1 MKYSI
6 LYSSYD
12 GISGNLGQSQIIPY
26 LLYLSKFYNIT
37 VLSLEKSE
45 NYKNLSFIEN
55 SFKENKIKWVKHK
68 YHYKIKLFN
77 IIKIIILNFF
87 LFFLELKNNYSIVH
101 IRGFPSFFLV
111 FYLFVTIKKN
121 NF

>member
-87 LFFLELKNNYSIVH
+87 CFF
-101 IRGFPSFFLV
+101 
-111 FYLFVTIKKN
+111 
-121 NF
+121 